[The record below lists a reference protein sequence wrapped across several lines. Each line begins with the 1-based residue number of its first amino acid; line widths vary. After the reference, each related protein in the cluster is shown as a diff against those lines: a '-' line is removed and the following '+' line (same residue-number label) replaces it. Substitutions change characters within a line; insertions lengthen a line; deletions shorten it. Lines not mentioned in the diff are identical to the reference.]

1 MKDKYTDLRI
11 IRTEESIREA
21 LIELIV
27 EKGLKQL

>member
-11 IRTEESIREA
+11 IRTKESIREA